1 MSVSNVV
8 ASSRRE
14 SRAVVSSGCHV
25 RVADLDT
32 AHRHARAAR
41 RAHGGAHEDLAPI
54 GRDLTLE
61 SDRTVQLPGVQS
73 PRLSVIVAV
82 PDAIAATGVRIAGST
97 VSSWER
103 KPP

>member
-1 MSVSNVV
+1 MSVSNMV

-32 AHRHARAAR
+32 AHRHARAW

-54 GRDLTLE
+54 GRDLALE

-73 PRLSVIVAV
+73 PPLSVIVAV

-103 KPP
+103 KPR